1 MAQSSVFSQVI
12 KLVPRTEFQSL
23 VHKHCGD
30 HGIRSLDCWTWFGSL
45 LFGQLTG
52 HDSIRAIERVFAVS
66 NSHMSKLGFRE
77 VKRSTLADANR
88 TRSLDLLE
96 DLFHLILKKAQ
107 SVAPKTNG
115 FKFTGQVLALD
126 STTIELCLNLSPW
139 AKFHHDK
146 GATKLHTA
154 IDIAGDLPQFS
165 VITNGRVHD
174 IRAAREQ
181 MSFKSGTVVVFDR
194 GYVDYAWLH
203 ELNKAGVWFVTR
215 QKSNCRFKVLE
226 SNATNRTRGH
236 ICDQVIYLKS
246 QRGSAYCGKLRRIS
260 YRDPDTN
267 KRLTFLTNRF
277 DLATQTIC
285 DLYKAR
291 WKVEL
296 FFKTM
301 KQYLRIKKFLGTSA
315 NAVKAQILVALIAYL
330 LIQILRF
337 SLKTSIS
344 IPDTMA
350 VVGTLLLFKQPLATL
365 LGSLPRVNRHPE
377 GFQMSFKL

>member
-1 MAQSSVFSQVI
+1 MSQATVFSQVI
-12 KLVPRTEFQSL
+12 KIISRHDFEAIVVKYRGNKGL
-23 VHKHCGD
+23 
-30 HGIRSLDCWTWFGSL
+30 RSLDCWTWFGSL

-52 HDSIRAIERVFAVS
+52 HDSIRAIERIFATS
-66 NSHMSKLGFRE
+66 DSKMRDLGFGPVR
-77 VKRSTLADANR
+77 KSTLADANR
-88 TRSLDLLE
+88 TRPLVILE
-96 DLFHLILKKAQ
+96 DLFQLVLKQAQ
-107 SVAPKTNG
+107 GVAPKKNG
-115 FKFTGQVLALD
+115 FRFKGQVLALD
-126 STTIELCLNLSPW
+126 STTIELCLSLSPW

-154 IDIAGDLPQFS
+154 IDIAGDLPLFT
-165 VITNGRVHD
+165 VMTDGRTAD

-181 MSFKSGTVVVFDR
+181 IQFLPGTTVVCDR
-194 GYVDYAWLH
+194 GYVDYSWLN
-203 ELNKAGVWFVTR
+203 ELNQSKVWFVTR
-215 QKSNCRFKVLE
+215 TKINCSFKVVE
-226 SNATNRTRGH
+226 SRPTDRTRGH

-246 QRGSAYCGKLRRIS
+246 QRGGDYEGKLRRVT
-260 YRDPDTN
+260 YRDPETD

-277 DLATQTIC
+277 DLSTQTIC

-337 SLKTSIS
+337 SIKTSIS
-344 IPDTMA
+344 IPDAMA
-350 VVGTLLLFKQPLATL
+350 VVGTLLLLKEPLKRL
-365 LGSLPRVNRHPE
+365 IGDLPRINRYPQ
-377 GFQMSFKL
+377 GDQMVFNL